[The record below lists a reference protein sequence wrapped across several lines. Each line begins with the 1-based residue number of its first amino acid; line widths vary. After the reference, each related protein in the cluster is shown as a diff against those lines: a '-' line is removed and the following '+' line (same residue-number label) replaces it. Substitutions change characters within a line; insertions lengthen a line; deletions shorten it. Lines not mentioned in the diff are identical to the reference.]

1 MLVPIGCDDTQS
13 NHYENSAK
21 RYTQKRKTKS
31 RWNPKKVQV
40 RKGKQE
46 KKTEEPEKINNKVA
60 DLRANI
66 QYFL

>member
-1 MLVPIGCDDTQS
+1 MILRAITMKTVQRDTLKNAKLNQDGTLKKFK
-13 NHYENSAK
+13 YAKEN
-21 RYTQKRKTKS
+21 
-31 RWNPKKVQV
+31 KK
-40 RKGKQE
+40 